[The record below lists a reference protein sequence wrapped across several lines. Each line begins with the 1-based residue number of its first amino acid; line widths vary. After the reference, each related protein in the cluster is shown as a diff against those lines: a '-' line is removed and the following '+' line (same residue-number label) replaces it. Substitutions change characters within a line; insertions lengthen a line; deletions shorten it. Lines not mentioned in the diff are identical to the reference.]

1 MSQEQAMEFIEKM
14 KNDEAFREEVQKRDD
29 GDAKLEYVI
38 QKGITFTS
46 NELMFAA
53 YSALV
58 ND

>member
-14 KNDEAFREEVQKRDD
+14 KNDQAFREEVQKRNDA
-29 GDAKLEYVI
+29 DAKLEYVI
-38 QKGITFTS
+38 QKGITFTF

-58 ND
+58 KD